1 MEGLDVAKLV
11 LTKSCVCRCHDD
23 VDFTLS
29 YILTNFNS
37 RSAGGENFMAIGP
50 YIKFT
55 FKNIGM
61 VSSETLYRNT
71 FKNFN

>member
-11 LTKSCVCRCHDD
+11 LTKSCGCRCHGD

-37 RSAGGENFMAIGP
+37 RPAGGENFMAIGQ
-50 YIKFT
+50 
-55 FKNIGM
+55 
-61 VSSETLYRNT
+61 
-71 FKNFN
+71 

>member
-11 LTKSCVCRCHDD
+11 WKKSSVCRCHGD

-37 RSAGGENFMAIGP
+37 RSTGGENFMAIGP
-50 YIKFT
+50 
-55 FKNIGM
+55 
-61 VSSETLYRNT
+61 
-71 FKNFN
+71 